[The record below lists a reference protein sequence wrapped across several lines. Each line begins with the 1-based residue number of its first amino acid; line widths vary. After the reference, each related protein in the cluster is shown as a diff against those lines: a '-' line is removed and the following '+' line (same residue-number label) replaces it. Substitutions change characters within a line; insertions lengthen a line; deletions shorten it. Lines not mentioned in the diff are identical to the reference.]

1 MNDKNINAKSNTN
14 KKPATKKVVGSVVKK
29 KPVKKPGEKQTR
41 STRKMTDLVFKT
53 ICIELSDSDLGLK
66 TLCKKH
72 NTSSSAFYD
81 LLNDNKELGDFYM
94 RARDM
99 QADFLA
105 DQIIEIADDS
115 SKDTIKFMKDGQQ
128 QEMENK
134 EWVNRSKLRVEAR
147 KWIASKLKPKKYG
160 DKLEVDQK
168 TELSGAVEVKQ
179 ITGMRV
185 ISTEIKE
192 EETTN
197 GN

>member
-1 MNDKNINAKSNTN
+1 MENNAKPNTT
-14 KKPATKKVVGSVVKK
+14 KKPTTKKVVGSVVKK
-29 KPVKKPGEKQTR
+29 KPIKKPGQKQTR
-41 STRKMTDLVFKT
+41 STRKMTDAVFKG
-53 ICIELSDSDLGLK
+53 ICIELSFNDIGLK
-66 TLCKKH
+66 RLCEKH
-72 NTSSSAFYD
+72 NTSSSAFFD
-81 LLNDNKELGDFYM
+81 LLKDNKELTDFYM

-168 TELSGAVEVKQ
+168 TELSGTVEVKQ

-185 ISTEIKE
+185 ISTEQTEAKE
-192 EETTN
+192 EEK
-197 GN
+197 